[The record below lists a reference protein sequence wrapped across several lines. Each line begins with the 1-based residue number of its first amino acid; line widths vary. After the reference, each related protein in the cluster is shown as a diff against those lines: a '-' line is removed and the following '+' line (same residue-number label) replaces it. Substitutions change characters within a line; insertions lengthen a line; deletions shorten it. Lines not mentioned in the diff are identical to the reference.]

1 MAWCCGVGTPVL
13 LWQYTGQQSDHTDT
27 TKARLLL
34 LHPHLLS
41 SLVGPRGPPNKV
53 GLTELK
59 LRLNFT
65 DTEAS
70 KNQAGAETSVLCY

>member
-13 LWQYTGQQSDHTDT
+13 LWQCTGQRSDHTDM
-27 TKARLLL
+27 TKARLHL
-34 LHPHLLS
+34 LHRHLLS

-53 GLTELK
+53 LK

-65 DTEAS
+65 DTETS
-70 KNQAGAETSVLCY
+70 ENQASAETSVLCY